1 MSEDNII
8 NHIEK
13 LLRELIKCNS
23 QYKLYKLLLEKTN
36 SNLKELNLAPA
47 FFQLVIDS
55 LSSNVIL
62 TLAKIYEQ
70 PKRSGGSIYKL
81 LNKIEQ
87 NWKEINNEQINSCRI
102 NQHREVIKQMNE
114 IIDNLFEWR
123 DKHYAHYDKDYFV
136 GEKNISDD
144 YKITFGNIEQ
154 LIDKAKEILN
164 YYYSAL
170 TGKYMCCEATNFD
183 DINRII
189 NILKEHNIC
198 IQDFLNT
205 RK

>member
-1 MSEDNII
+1 MNNQDIL

-13 LLRELIKCNS
+13 LLSELVKCNS
-23 QYKLYKLLLEKTN
+23 QYKLYRLLLEKTN

-47 FFQLVIDS
+47 FFQLVINS

-87 NWKEINNEQINSCRI
+87 SWKEINNEQINASII
-102 NQHREVIKQMNE
+102 NEHREVLKQMNE
-114 IIDNLFEWR
+114 IIDNLFDWR
-123 DKHYAHYDKDYFV
+123 DKCYAHYDKDYFLD
-136 GEKNISDD
+136 GKNISEDF
-144 YKITFGNIEQ
+144 KITFGNIEQ

-183 DINRII
+183 DVNRII
-189 NILKEHNIC
+189 NILKEHNVC
-198 IQDFLNT
+198 IQELLHR